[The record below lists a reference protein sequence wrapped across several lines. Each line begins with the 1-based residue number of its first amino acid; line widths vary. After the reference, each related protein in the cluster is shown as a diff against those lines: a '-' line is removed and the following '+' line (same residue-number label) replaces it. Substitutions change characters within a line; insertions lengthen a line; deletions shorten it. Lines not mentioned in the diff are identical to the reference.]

1 MICAT
6 DEHRQPV
13 ANCHALACV
22 MDATRAT
29 RRRPTPQEARE
40 LICMI
45 TSGTDHELS
54 SVGFTIANGGITAGL
69 KVSIFLS
76 SSGVDLVRKRAADT
90 TQVNPLE
97 PLAKLI
103 KDFMARGGTIWASTP
118 CVSRVAAMVRRTS
131 SKAL

>member
-1 MICAT
+1 MA
-6 DEHRQPV
+6 
-13 ANCHALACV
+13 
-22 MDATRAT
+22 
-29 RRRPTPQEARE
+29 QEARE

-90 TQVNPLE
+90 TQVNPLDLSLNSSMILWRDGE
-97 PLAKLI
+97 QSGP
-103 KDFMARGGTIWASTP
+103 ARRALRAVVT
-118 CVSRVAAMVRRTS
+118 VRATS
-131 SKAL
+131 WTELSSQEQA